1 MCLFPAPFADVQPSL
16 LFGVSAPVVISVFS
30 LFTVCITCLC
40 VEGGTV
46 ASVTCCTPCFCMWQ
60 DLKDLL
66 RNAGEVTYADAH
78 KQKSGEA

>member
-1 MCLFPAPFADVQPSL
+1 MYSASSL
-16 LFGVSAPVVISVFS
+16 CALR
-30 LFTVCITCLC
+30 VCVC
-40 VEGGTV
+40 VCGGGAV